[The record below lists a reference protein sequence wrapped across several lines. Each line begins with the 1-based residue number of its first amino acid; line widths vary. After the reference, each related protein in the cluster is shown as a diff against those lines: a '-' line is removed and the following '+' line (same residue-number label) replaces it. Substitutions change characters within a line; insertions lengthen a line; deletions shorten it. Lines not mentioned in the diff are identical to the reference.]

1 MLERIRKFHNFSTE
15 AVEDVNINTF
25 RNSQTLLKSID
36 GVLLVDKT
44 NNHEDILIKALC
56 LAMLCLPILSPSITF
71 LKGQFE
77 KFHGIEFVDKQSEKD
92 IDLLIGSDLYW
103 SFVTGNIVK
112 SGESGGLFPV
122 ETKFGWILSG
132 CVGVGGKTQTVN
144 FASSATS
151 EVRIGGKN
159 DELENQLKRIWES
172 ESLGI
177 NKHEQ
182 SFYEEY
188 LNTICR
194 NERTRFEIR
203 LPFKENHR
211 LIHDNLELCKRRLLN
226 LHQKLKD
233 NPDLLKAY
241 NETFIEQKQNGIIEE
256 VMSPGKLGETHSMP
270 HHPVISQMIK
280 KLQKFV

>member
-1 MLERIRKFHNFSTE
+1 M
-15 AVEDVNINTF
+15 
-25 RNSQTLLKSID
+25 
-36 GVLLVDKT
+36 
-44 NNHEDILIKALC
+44 
-56 LAMLCLPILSPSITF
+56 
-71 LKGQFE
+71 
-77 KFHGIEFVDKQSEKD
+77 
-92 IDLLIGSDLYW
+92 
-103 SFVTGNIVK
+103 
-112 SGESGGLFPV
+112 
-122 ETKFGWILSG
+122 
-132 CVGVGGKTQTVN
+132 GGKTQSLN
-144 FASSATS
+144 FVSSATS

-194 NERTRFEIR
+194 NERNRYEVR

-211 LIHDNLELCKRRLLN
+211 MIHDNLELCKRRLLN

-241 NETFIEQKQNGIIEE
+241 NDIFIEQKQNGIIEE
-256 VMSPGKLGETHSMP
+256 VMSPGKFGETHYIP
-270 HHPVISQMIK
+270 HHPVI
-280 KLQKFV
+280 